1 MSRFGGEL
9 PTRTGDPLNLD
20 WDVTEVPCGDS
31 PDYRGHGSGL
41 CCQWLQERGRPPSP
55 SFSRAPDI
63 VSYTNKPEVW
73 PMQPPRQPPP
83 PRMMNFCSASQ
94 AAFLSTNPMLQGAL
108 LMQQMQGNL
117 HGFAV
122 NGQQYQQYQQFQQ
135 FFPAGAG
142 PSILGPV
149 PMGVSMK
156 TPRMGFPSHHYH
168 PHNRNF
174 SKDFARAHD
183 RKREMDLRIQARAS
197 DARQEGGAEG
207 EQSERAANP
216 VAAERILTEDG
227 VIAAGSE
234 AMEFAEVLSAG
245 GSLKVTIQQSS
256 ESRAISTSAPESA
269 VRNSDTD
276 AEAASKYYCYICNI
290 TCYNQ
295 QNFQSHM
302 NGLAHQQR
310 MMEIQHMSNACLVTL
325 LPKVKASLQGQ
336 SQSKT
341 DGENRHALQRWCTTC
356 QVYFTGDLIEHRRTK
371 EHKLSKHSS
380 RPFCTVCKCHF
391 RTPRK
396 FVEHMKSPE
405 HKHKVEELRSE
416 AREHGGPENPEELIT
431 VDAIGCFEGEE
442 DYEEDPSEEEEEE
455 ESSMETLKANSRQA
469 RLRSEA
475 REHGG
480 PENPEELITV
490 DAIGCF
496 EGEKDYE
503 EDPSEEEEEEEE
515 SSMETLRANSRQARR
530 EVMLEEL
537 TEDEQYDSETQYG
550 SSFVVPV
557 AGFLCR
563 LCHKFYH
570 FESTARLSHC
580 KSLMHF
586 QNLQKYRAFR
596 SLEAAEAQESGTIV
610 EEQPDDTLQVAGQEL
625 GAETGVNLMEMGPAD
640 FSGTNREQ
648 GYGTTNSDSMPSDRT
663 GSESPNP
670 VKIVF
675 DSPDPVKSG
684 TDSTDTVKTISKR
697 PSPGTVSLY
706 GLSQTKN
713 SLLLDNLEE
722 DAALREQALDLSS
735 SSNGCIS
742 KEVLEEQ
749 MDRNPEQRKGI
760 PQTEG
765 PVQEQDEDNVEGEQ
779 DRPQA
784 EVEEEGETE
793 EPGNMRSKGSSAEKE
808 GEVEGSER
816 PAGWQPCGAGA
827 NVGKRRSTR
836 TRRSR

>member
-1 MSRFGGEL
+1 
-9 PTRTGDPLNLD
+9 
-20 WDVTEVPCGDS
+20 
-31 PDYRGHGSGL
+31 
-41 CCQWLQERGRPPSP
+41 
-55 SFSRAPDI
+55 
-63 VSYTNKPEVW
+63 
-73 PMQPPRQPPP
+73 MQPPRQPPP
-83 PRMMNFCSASQ
+83 PRMMNLCSASQ

-117 HGFAV
+117 RGFAV
-122 NGQQYQQYQQFQQ
+122 NGQQYQQFQQ

-142 PSILGPV
+142 PSLLGPV

-207 EQSERAANP
+207 EQSERAANTDERP
-216 VAAERILTEDG
+216 ADPESQAEPSTEHQEEPAFKKQRLESSEEQMGEQCVSDEQQAQNAEEKTSREEGERDSGVAAERILTEDG

-455 ESSMETLKANSRQA
+455 E
-469 RLRSEA
+469 
-475 REHGG
+475 
-480 PENPEELITV
+480 
-490 DAIGCF
+490 
-496 EGEKDYE
+496 
-503 EDPSEEEEEEEE
+503 E
-515 SSMETLRANSRQARR
+515 SSMETLRANSRQR

-610 EEQPDDTLQVAGQEL
+610 EEHPDDTLQVAGQEL

-713 SLLLDNLEE
+713 SLLLDDLEE

-735 SSNGCIS
+735 SSNDCIS

>member
-1 MSRFGGEL
+1 MFNHHQQHLRQLQHLFQQQQPPPPHHQHHHQGG
-9 PTRTGDPLNLD
+9 R
-20 WDVTEVPCGDS
+20 
-31 PDYRGHGSGL
+31 
-41 CCQWLQERGRPPSP
+41 
-55 SFSRAPDI
+55 
-63 VSYTNKPEVW
+63 

-83 PRMMNFCSASQ
+83 PRMMNLCSASQ

-117 HGFAV
+117 RGFAI
-122 NGQQYQQYQQFQQ
+122 NGQQYQQFQQFQQ

-142 PSILGPV
+142 PSLLGPA

-197 DARQEGGAEG
+197 DARQEGSAEG

-216 VAAERILTEDG
+216 DERAADPESQAEPSTEHQEEPAFKKQRLESSEEQMGEQCVSDEQHAQNAEEKTSREEGERDSGVAAECILTEDG
-227 VIAAGSE
+227 VNAAGSE

-325 LPKVKASLQGQ
+325 LPKVKESLQGQ

-455 ESSMETLKANSRQA
+455 E
-469 RLRSEA
+469 
-475 REHGG
+475 
-480 PENPEELITV
+480 
-490 DAIGCF
+490 
-496 EGEKDYE
+496 
-503 EDPSEEEEEEEE
+503 E
-515 SSMETLRANSRQARR
+515 SSMETLRAKSRQR

-610 EEQPDDTLQVAGQEL
+610 EEHPDDTLQVAGQEL

-684 TDSTDTVKTISKR
+684 TDSTNTVKTISKK
-697 PSPGTVSLY
+697 PSPGTASLY

-713 SLLLDNLEE
+713 SLLLDDLEE
-722 DAALREQALDLSS
+722 DAALGEQALDLSS
-735 SSNGCIS
+735 SSNDCIS
-742 KEVLEEQ
+742 KEAEVLEEQ

-827 NVGKRRSTR
+827 NAGKRRSTR

>member
-1 MSRFGGEL
+1 MFNHHQQHLRQLQHLLQQQQQPPPHHQHHHQGG
-9 PTRTGDPLNLD
+9 R
-20 WDVTEVPCGDS
+20 
-31 PDYRGHGSGL
+31 
-41 CCQWLQERGRPPSP
+41 
-55 SFSRAPDI
+55 
-63 VSYTNKPEVW
+63 

-83 PRMMNFCSASQ
+83 PRMMNLCSASQ

-117 HGFAV
+117 RGFAV
-122 NGQQYQQYQQFQQ
+122 NGQQYQQFQQFQQ

-142 PSILGPV
+142 PSILGPA

-156 TPRMGFPSHHYH
+156 TPRMGFPSHHYN

-197 DARQEGGAEG
+197 DAMQEGGAEG

-216 VAAERILTEDG
+216 DERAADPESQTEPSTEHQEEPAFKKQRLERANGEQCVSDEQHVQNAEEKTSREEGERDSGVAAERILTEDG
-227 VIAAGSE
+227 VSAAGSE

-325 LPKVKASLQGQ
+325 LPKVKESLQGQ

-371 EHKLSKHSS
+371 EHKLSKHSA

-455 ESSMETLKANSRQA
+455 E
-469 RLRSEA
+469 
-475 REHGG
+475 
-480 PENPEELITV
+480 
-490 DAIGCF
+490 
-496 EGEKDYE
+496 
-503 EDPSEEEEEEEE
+503 E
-515 SSMETLRANSRQARR
+515 SSVETLRANSRQARR

-596 SLEAAEAQESGTIV
+596 SLEAAKVQESGTIV
-610 EEQPDDTLQVAGQEL
+610 EEHPDDTLQVAGQEL
-625 GAETGVNLMEMGPAD
+625 GAETGVHLMEMGPAD

-648 GYGTTNSDSMPSDRT
+648 AYGTTNSDSMPSDRT
-663 GSESPNP
+663 GSESPSP

-684 TDSTDTVKTISKR
+684 TDSTNTVKTISKR
-697 PSPGTVSLY
+697 PSPGTASMY

-713 SLLLDNLEE
+713 SLLLDDLEE
-722 DAALREQALDLSS
+722 DAAHGEQALDLSS
-735 SSNGCIS
+735 SSNDCIS
-742 KEVLEEQ
+742 KEAEVLEEQ
-749 MDRNPEQRKGI
+749 MARNPEQRKDI

-793 EPGNMRSKGSSAEKE
+793 EPGNMISKGSSAEKE

-816 PAGWQPCGAGA
+816 QAGWQPCGAGA
-827 NVGKRRSTR
+827 NIGKRRSTR

>member
-1 MSRFGGEL
+1 
-9 PTRTGDPLNLD
+9 
-20 WDVTEVPCGDS
+20 
-31 PDYRGHGSGL
+31 
-41 CCQWLQERGRPPSP
+41 
-55 SFSRAPDI
+55 
-63 VSYTNKPEVW
+63 
-73 PMQPPRQPPP
+73 
-83 PRMMNFCSASQ
+83 
-94 AAFLSTNPMLQGAL
+94 
-108 LMQQMQGNL
+108 
-117 HGFAV
+117 
-122 NGQQYQQYQQFQQ
+122 
-135 FFPAGAG
+135 
-142 PSILGPV
+142 
-149 PMGVSMK
+149 
-156 TPRMGFPSHHYH
+156 
-168 PHNRNF
+168 
-174 SKDFARAHD
+174 
-183 RKREMDLRIQARAS
+183 
-197 DARQEGGAEG
+197 
-207 EQSERAANP
+207 
-216 VAAERILTEDG
+216 
-227 VIAAGSE
+227 
-234 AMEFAEVLSAG
+234 
-245 GSLKVTIQQSS
+245 
-256 ESRAISTSAPESA
+256 
-269 VRNSDTD
+269 
-276 AEAASKYYCYICNI
+276 
-290 TCYNQ
+290 
-295 QNFQSHM
+295 M

-310 MMEIQHMSNACLVTL
+310 MMEIQHMSNSCLVTL

-405 HKHKVEELRSE
+405 HKHKVEE
-416 AREHGGPENPEELIT
+416 
-431 VDAIGCFEGEE
+431 
-442 DYEEDPSEEEEEE
+442 
-455 ESSMETLKANSRQA
+455 
-469 RLRSEA
+469 
-475 REHGG
+475 
-480 PENPEELITV
+480 
-490 DAIGCF
+490 
-496 EGEKDYE
+496 
-503 EDPSEEEEEEEE
+503 
-515 SSMETLRANSRQARR
+515 R

-610 EEQPDDTLQVAGQEL
+610 EEHPDDTLQVAGQEL
-625 GAETGVNLMEMGPAD
+625 GAETGVDLMEMGPAD

-684 TDSTDTVKTISKR
+684 TDRTDTVKTISKR
-697 PSPGTVSLY
+697 ISPGTVSLY

-713 SLLLDNLEE
+713 SLLLDDLEE

-735 SSNGCIS
+735 SSNDCIS

-765 PVQEQDEDNVEGEQ
+765 PVQGQDEDNVEGEQ

-816 PAGWQPCGAGA
+816 PAGWQPCGAEA